1 MFHKCDIYIFLY
13 IYLPY
18 RMTDYSQLKQHVLQR
33 TPMTTDDL
41 DHFCQHFK
49 LRQVKKRQFIVQ
61 PEFIAKHRYY
71 VLNGCF
77 RAYIIGEEGQEHTIQ
92 FAIDDWWISDYN
104 SYVYQQPASM
114 FVMALEDS
122 LILQIDVESEKQ
134 LKAHKH
140 VYETFFRILAEG
152 TAAHM
157 ARRVIINLTK
167 SAEQRYELFL
177 ERYPNIVNRVP
188 QYALASFLGM
198 TTEYLSKL
206 RNKRAT
212 RKS

>member
-1 MFHKCDIYIFLY
+1 
-13 IYLPY
+13 
-18 RMTDYSQLKQHVLQR
+18 MTDYSQLKEHVLKR
-33 TPMTTDDL
+33 VLMTNDDL
-41 DHFCQHFK
+41 EYFCQSFK
-49 LRQVKKRQFIVQ
+49 LMRVKKRQFIVQ
-61 PEFIAKHRYY
+61 PQFVARHRYY
-71 VLNGCF
+71 IISGCF
-77 RAYIIGEEGQEHTIQ
+77 RAYMIGEEGQEHTIQ

-104 SYVYQQPASM
+104 SYVFQQPASM

-122 LILQIDVESEKQ
+122 IILQIDSDAEKHLKES
-134 LKAHKH
+134 KH

-157 ARRVIINLTK
+157 ARRVIVNLTK

-177 ERYPNIVNRVP
+177 ERYPNIVNKVP

-206 RNKRAT
+206 RNKRAG